1 MQSVADARRRS
12 TAYFCCCCPPCLS
25 LPCLLES
32 PCWFCCGVGAGDA
45 GFCVSLEDGVFVTV
59 YPSKNDLITT
69 TYFITAIGS
78 NADNK
83 VGWFLP
89 RGIFS
94 AALFQKGEALHT
106 EFTDEGRGVTKRES
120 PELFQHI
127 IKPSPR
133 ALD

>member
-1 MQSVADARRRS
+1 LCS
-12 TAYFCCCCPPCLS
+12 FLS
-25 LPCLLES
+25 LLPAAPFVVRTERS
-32 PCWFCCGVGAGDA
+32 PLDRPWATFRETRRFEHLWRKLRRYDHVL
-45 GFCVSLEDGVFVTV
+45 F
-59 YPSKNDLITT
+59 K
-69 TYFITAIGS
+69 AIGS

-83 VGWFLP
+83 VRRFLP

-94 AALFQKGEALHT
+94 AALFPKAALFQKGEALHT